1 MSEPCVSGLSRL
13 SATSSSRSAPALRR
27 PIPWRHAG
35 AALALGAAC
44 ASGCTLNAAEPGVP
58 GTPHV
63 TTPSV
68 DGTVFTIV
76 LENHSAQEV
85 LHPKLPNLY
94 HLSETFARAD
104 AYVSHMHPSLL
115 NYLVMTSGTRFGVTS
130 SAPPSKN
137 FTYDGPTIAD
147 QLEDA
152 AIPWRAYMESMRE
165 PCRMESDYPYVV
177 NHNPFVYYPR
187 LTSDRALCEDRVVD
201 FDEHFDAD
209 LAADKYDYMWITP
222 NQCHNMHD
230 CRAEVG
236 DAWLGKVVDKILASP
251 GYQRGG
257 ALFILFDEG
266 STRVFSAEA
275 NLATV
280 VASPNLVAAPMNTR
294 TRFGHDSYLATVQDI
309 FGFERFDTTRCST
322 PMNELFQLR
331 EGSQVVDVCGGGPAL
346 AP

>member
-1 MSEPCVSGLSRL
+1 VRRSRGIP
-13 SATSSSRSAPALRR
+13 RVALRA
-27 PIPWRHAG
+27 WQTG
-35 AALALGAAC
+35 AASLAIATAC
-44 ASGCTLNAAEPGVP
+44 ASACTLEPADRGVP
-58 GTPHV
+58 GPPHV
-63 TTPSV
+63 TAPAV

-76 LENHSAQEV
+76 LENKNAHEV
-85 LHPKLPNLY
+85 LHAKLPHLFG
-94 HLSETFARAD
+94 LSETYARAD
-104 AYVSHMHPSLL
+104 AYLSHMHPSLL

-130 SAPPSKN
+130 SAPPAQN
-137 FTYDGPTIAD
+137 FTFSGPTIVD

-152 AIPWRAYMESMRE
+152 AVPWRAYMESMRE
-165 PCRMESDYPYVV
+165 PCRLDNLYPYVV
-177 NHNPFVYYPR
+177 NHNPFASYPR
-187 LTSDRALCEDRVVD
+187 LTNDRALCEDRMVD

-230 CRAEVG
+230 CQPEVG
-236 DAWLGKVVDKILASP
+236 DEWLGRVVGKILASP

-280 VASPNLVAAPMNTR
+280 VVSPKLVAAPMSTR

-322 PMNELFQLR
+322 PMNEVFQLR
-331 EGSQVVDVCGGGPAL
+331 EGSQPTDLCGGGPSL